1 VPAKALPSDSAETC
15 GSCCLRY
22 LMFYFYLKMP
32 IGEYSKNNFLQRTYE
47 NFDDYFDK
55 GLGIA
60 RLANSAV
67 SGVSGLPSKAADVL
81 RTGYQIGQYTE
92 DVLPAISKLE
102 GMAEMGSSIG
112 TAGNVIGGVLGGV
125 SLGHDIAKAIETK
138 HVSFDDAMKMAD
150 DGTAVVSSAVS
161 FIPVVGGPLALGLNL
176 GEKVVTGAIKADR
189 AVKERKKELG
199 VKHLGYNEWVN
210 TVAGTMAPSWMS
222 KDLKDVGKD
231 VKAKLE
237 KWQSYGD
244 MSKWGKKSK
253 KK

>member
-1 VPAKALPSDSAETC
+1 MVLFLP
-15 GSCCLRY
+15 
-22 LMFYFYLKMP
+22 KMP

-47 NFDDYFDK
+47 NLDDYFDT
-55 GLGIA
+55 GLKVA
-60 RLANSAV
+60 RLANSAI
-67 SGVSGLPSKAADVL
+67 SGLSGLPGKAADVL

-92 DVLPAISKLE
+92 GVLPAISKLE
-102 GMAEMGSSIG
+102 GMTGMGSSIG

-161 FIPVVGGPLALGLNL
+161 FIPVVGGPIALGLNL
-176 GEKVVTGAIKADR
+176 GEKVVTGGVKAAK

-199 VKHLGYNEWVN
+199 VKHLGYNEWAN
-210 TVAGTMAPSWMS
+210 TVAGSVAPAWMS
-222 KDLKDVGKD
+222 KDLKEVGKD

-244 MSKWGKKSK
+244 MSNWGKKSK
-253 KK
+253 KKK